1 MNTFFFD
8 TKHFPIP
15 ADRVDGK
22 DKVTGAAT
30 YAAEHKIAGMTYGVL
45 ACSTITKGTIT
56 TLNTKAAENA
66 PGVLAVISHLN
77 SPEVPGFAP
86 VDKKANPRAQEWQG
100 LKVFYDNKIYF
111 NGQPIAIVVADTF
124 ERAVYAASLV
134 KAQYAKET
142 AETDFEKNLGK
153 ARGPRGDN
161 APQVYTRGEADAYKK
176 APVSIEEEYY
186 LPVETHNPM
195 EMHGLIAHWEAP
207 DKITVYDK
215 TQGPKDTQGD
225 LMQAFKL
232 PESNVKVIAE
242 YVGGGFGSAL
252 RTWPHEIAAVL
263 AAKKINRPVKLML
276 SRDQMF
282 TMVGHRPS
290 AYQKIG
296 IGATA
301 DGKLTG
307 ITHIAIA
314 HTSSYE
320 NFTEGIVNATKFLYD
335 CPNVNTSYQLVPLNV
350 STPIWMRG
358 PGEATGCFA
367 FECAL
372 DELAYKLNID
382 PIELRIRNYA
392 ETDPERKLPW
402 SSKYLKECYQLGMD
416 KIGWAKRNPVPR
428 SMQEDGWLVG
438 YGMGTG
444 VFSAMRWIA
453 TVRGVLRNDG
463 TLLLQSAVS
472 DMGPGTATAMVQI
485 ASKAMDLPPEKIKF
499 ELGSSSLPPGPTQGG
514 SATTSTLGSAVY
526 DVCMALKEKL
536 KELMLKT
543 GHDAKVHPE
552 AGNISF
558 EKGQIF
564 LKNDAANRRNYEE
577 LLKDNQLND
586 LDITKDSRGGE
597 EQRKYS
603 MYSFSV
609 HFTKVWVH
617 PLTGVVKVKE
627 VVTTGDAGK
636 IISEKTARS
645 QMIGG
650 VVGGIGMALT
660 EEAIIDHRYGRY
672 INNNLADYHVPVNA
686 DVPHIEALFVN
697 KPDPVLN
704 PMGAKGMGEIALI
717 GFAASVANAV
727 YHATGKRIRQLPITP
742 DKLL

>member
-1 MNTFFFD
+1 MDNFFFD
-8 TKHFPIP
+8 TTDPFIP
-15 ADRVDGK
+15 ADRVDGR
-22 DKVTGAAT
+22 DKVTGAAK
-30 YAAEHKIAGMTYGVL
+30 YAAEHKLPGTVYGVIVT
-45 ACSTITKGTIT
+45 STIAKGSIT
-56 TLNTKAAENA
+56 ALNTKPAENA

-77 SPEVPGFAP
+77 SPKVPGFHP
-86 VDKKANPRAQEWQG
+86 VDKKANPKAQEWQG
-100 LKVFYDNKIYF
+100 LKVFNDNRIYS

-142 AETDFEKNLGK
+142 AQTDFEKNLAN
-153 ARGPRGDN
+153 ARGPQGGDK
-161 APQVYTRGEADAYKK
+161 PQVYKRGEADIYKN
-176 APVSIEEEYY
+176 APVFIEEEY
-186 LPVETHNPM
+186 LMPIETHNPM
-195 EMHGLIAHWEAP
+195 EMHAIIAHWEAP

-225 LMQAFKL
+225 LMQAFQL
-232 PESNVKVIAE
+232 PEANVKVIAE

-263 AAKKINRPVKLML
+263 AAKKVNKPVKVML

-282 TMVGHRPS
+282 TMVGYRPC

-301 DGKLTG
+301 EGKFTG
-307 ITHIAIA
+307 ITHNAIA
-314 HTSSYE
+314 QTSSYE

-335 CPNVNTSYQLVPLNV
+335 CPNVNTSYQLVPLDV

-367 FECAL
+367 FESAI
-372 DELAYKLNID
+372 DELSYKLNID
-382 PIELRIRNYA
+382 PVELRLRNYA
-392 ETDPERKLPW
+392 EQDPERKLPF
-402 SSKYLKECYQLGMD
+402 SSKYLRECYQMGME
-416 KIGWAKRNPVPR
+416 KIGWNKRKQQPR
-428 SMQEDGWLVG
+428 TLTEDGWLVG
-438 YGMGTG
+438 YGMGSG
-444 VFSAMRWIA
+444 VFSAMRWVA
-453 TVRGVLRNDG
+453 TVRAVLKDDG

-526 DVCMALKEKL
+526 DACMELKEKL
-536 KELMLKT
+536 KTLLLKT
-543 GHDAKVHPE
+543 GHDATTHPE
-552 AGNISF
+552 SGDISF
-558 EKGQIF
+558 ENGQIF
-564 LKNDAANRRNYEE
+564 LKNQAANRRSYEE
-577 LLKDNQLND
+577 LLKSNQLD
-586 LDITKDSRGGE
+586 KLDITKDSKGGA

-617 PLTGVVKVKE
+617 PLTGVVKVKQ

-660 EEAIIDHRYGRY
+660 EEAIIDHRFGRY
-672 INNNLADYHVPVNA
+672 VNNNFADYHVPVNA
-686 DVPHIEALFVN
+686 DIPYIEALFVN

-727 YHATGKRIRQLPITP
+727 YNATGKRVRQLPITP
-742 DKLL
+742 DKLI